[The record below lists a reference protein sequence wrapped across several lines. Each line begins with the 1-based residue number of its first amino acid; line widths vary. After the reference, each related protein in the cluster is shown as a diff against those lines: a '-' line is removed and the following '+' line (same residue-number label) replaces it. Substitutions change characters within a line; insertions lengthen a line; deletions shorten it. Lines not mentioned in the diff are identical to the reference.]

1 MCKQRLERADGWI
14 DRHHALWHGES
25 GWKAVSEGGTKAA
38 THRLAEAARFLRDQ
52 QHARVWIER
61 ASNCARLRPMKTA
74 VFITNRYD
82 RESLTAANA
91 GARAL
96 HFLATTMA
104 NTLQPDA
111 TGCCENQVTAK

>member
-1 MCKQRLERADGWI
+1 
-14 DRHHALWHGES
+14 
-25 GWKAVSEGGTKAA
+25 
-38 THRLAEAARFLRDQ
+38 
-52 QHARVWIER
+52 
-61 ASNCARLRPMKTA
+61 MKTP
-74 VFITNRYD
+74 VFITDRSD

-96 HFLATTMA
+96 HFLATTTA